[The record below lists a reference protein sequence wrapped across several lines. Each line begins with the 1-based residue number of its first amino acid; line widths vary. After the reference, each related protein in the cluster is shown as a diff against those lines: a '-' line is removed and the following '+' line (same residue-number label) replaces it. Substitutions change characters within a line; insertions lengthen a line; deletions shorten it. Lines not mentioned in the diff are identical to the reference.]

1 MKRCANWEKHNFP
14 EGLDRKNVY
23 GYLSPS
29 IFYERG
35 IDMRV
40 GLSEH
45 RPGVLTYL
53 IALLMVWSIGFT
65 ANSYA
70 AETGAASSTKE
81 AATSKESFNL
91 ILPFK
96 DLTVGQGQEAT
107 MDAEVVN
114 RTKDPVEVSLAIEG
128 TPTGW
133 DANFNS
139 RYPSF
144 PVRSVMVQGG
154 DQTSNKSTTLEFKV
168 KVPENTKPGTY
179 PIKVTA
185 KDSKG
190 ATQYV
195 ETINYRVT
203 SKKVETGGI
212 KLSSQY
218 PVLSSATG
226 QTLKFTVD
234 VKNETNK
241 ALPTNLVAQAP
252 QGWTVRFKPQFG
264 DQQISS
270 IQVKENGS
278 ETLSV
283 EIDTPATAEA
293 KEYPVTIL
301 ARAGAYEAS
310 TGIKV
315 SLKGTQDLKMGSLAG
330 TLNTSVTA
338 GTKTPIDFVVGNAG
352 TAPIRNLNF
361 VTKKPSDKWTVEFRP
376 DKIDALGPG
385 EVRQIKMEILAPE
398 RTIAGDYML
407 TLTANSPESNKS
419 SDFRVTVSTPT
430 IWGWIGFGIVGLVV
444 LGLAVVFFRLGR
456 R

>member
-1 MKRCANWEKHNFP
+1 
-14 EGLDRKNVY
+14 
-23 GYLSPS
+23 
-29 IFYERG
+29 
-35 IDMRV
+35 MRV
-40 GLSEH
+40 GVIQHPRRALVFLFALIFVLSAGWS
-45 RPGVLTYL
+45 GVG
-53 IALLMVWSIGFT
+53 S
-65 ANSYA
+65 A
-70 AETGAASSTKE
+70 ADSSAAAPSKE
-81 AATSKESFNL
+81 ASPSKESFNL

-114 RTKDPVEVSLAIEG
+114 RTKEPVEVSLSIEG
-128 TPTGW
+128 VPAGW
-133 DANFNS
+133 DINFNS

-154 DQTSNKSTTLEFKV
+154 DQNSNKSTTLEFKA
-168 KVPENTKPGTY
+168 KVPENAKPGTY
-179 PIKVTA
+179 PVKVTA
-185 KDSKG
+185 KDTKG
-190 ATQYV
+190 TTQYV

-218 PVLSSATG
+218 PVLSSASG
-226 QTLKFTVD
+226 QTLKFTID
-234 VKNETNK
+234 LKNETNK
-241 ALPTNLVAQAP
+241 PLPTNLVAQAP

-293 KEYPVTIL
+293 KEYPVTIH

-310 TGIKV
+310 TSIKV

-330 TLNTSVTA
+330 TLNTSVIA

-352 TAPIRNLNF
+352 TAPIRNLGF
-361 VTKKPSDKWTVEFRP
+361 VTKKPSDKWTVEFKP
-376 DKIDALGPG
+376 DKIDALAPG
-385 EVRQIKMEILAPE
+385 EVRQIKMEILAPD

-407 TLTANSPESNKS
+407 TLTANSAEVTKS
-419 SDFRVTVSTPT
+419 ADFRVTVSTPT
-430 IWGWIGFGIVGLVV
+430 IWSWVGFGIVGLVV
-444 LGLAVVFFRLGR
+444 IGLAVVFFRLGR

>member
-1 MKRCANWEKHNFP
+1 LFISLFLA
-14 EGLDRKNVY
+14 
-23 GYLSPS
+23 S
-29 IFYERG
+29 
-35 IDMRV
+35 
-40 GLSEH
+40 
-45 RPGVLTYL
+45 TL
-53 IALLMVWSIGFT
+53 ISHGF
-65 ANSYA
+65 A
-70 AETGAASSTKE
+70 AEAQKAEPSPP
-81 AATSKESFNL
+81 SKESFNL

-96 DLTVGQGQEAT
+96 DLTVGQGQETT

-114 RTKDPVEVSLAIEG
+114 RTKDPVEVSLTIEG
-128 TPTGW
+128 IPAGW
-133 DANFNS
+133 DINFNS

-154 DQTSNKSTTLEFKV
+154 DQNSNKSTTLEFKA
-168 KVPENTKPGTY
+168 KIPEKTKPGTY

-185 KDSKG
+185 KDTKG

-203 SKKVETGGI
+203 SKKIETGGI
-212 KLSSQY
+212 KLNSQY
-218 PVLSSATG
+218 PVLSTASG

-234 VKNETNK
+234 LKNEINK
-241 ALPTNLVAQAP
+241 PLTTSLVAQPP

-270 IQVKENGS
+270 IQLKENGS

-293 KEYPVTIL
+293 KEYPVTIT
-301 ARAGAYEAS
+301 ARAGGYEAS
-310 TGIKV
+310 ANIKV

-352 TAPIRNLNF
+352 TAPIRNLGF
-361 VTKKPSDKWTVEFRP
+361 VTKKPSDKWTVEFKP
-376 DKIDALGPG
+376 DKIDSLGPQ
-385 EVRQIKMEILAPE
+385 EVKQIKMEILAPD
-398 RTIAGDYML
+398 RTIAGDYLL
-407 TLTANSPESNKS
+407 TLTANSPETNKS
-419 SDFRVTVSTPT
+419 VEFRVTVSTPT
-430 IWGWIGFGIVGLVV
+430 IWGWVGFGIVGLVV
-444 LGLAVVFFRLGR
+444 LGLAIVFFRLGR